1 MLDKLL
7 LFDRSNSSNAICVLM
22 DGGFALE
29 EKSSFRIAFL
39 LLIRLML
46 SRLLLLKLPPKQL
59 KLSFVL

>member
-39 LLIRLML
+39 